1 MNDFVDLVRPAT
13 LRSQVENYLRNAI
26 ADGRFKPGERLVE
39 RELCEQMKISRP
51 SLREALRAL
60 EAEKLIVNVP
70 HRGPVVASIS
80 VEEARDLYA
89 IRALM
94 EGFAAHEFARLADDG
109 AVEQLGVAMAG
120 LRKATESGEKH
131 SLLEEGAKFYDI
143 LLGGCGNKLVVEILR
158 SLFLRIKILRSTSLN
173 KPERAGPSLRELEAV
188 YESIAARN
196 PSLARELAQTHVMNA
211 EKSALEVLAEQPAV
225 ASKA

>member
-1 MNDFVDLVRPAT
+1 MDDFVDLVRPAT

-26 ADGRFKPGERLVE
+26 SEGRFKPGERLIE

-70 HRGPVVASIS
+70 HRGPLVASIT
-80 VEEARDLYA
+80 VDEAKDLYA

-94 EGFAAHEFARLADDG
+94 EGFAAQEFARLADDALVG
-109 AVEQLGVAMAG
+109 QLGLAIAG
-120 LRKATESGEKH
+120 LRVATASGDKH
-131 SLLEEGAKFYDI
+131 AMLEEGAKFYEI
-143 LLGGCGNKLVVEILR
+143 LLSGCQNKLVMEILK

-188 YESIAARN
+188 YQAIASRKPLEAK
-196 PSLARELAQTHVMNA
+196 ELAQAHVVNA
-211 EKSALEVLAEQPAV
+211 EKSALEMLTEPPA
-225 ASKA
+225 AAGKA

>member
-26 ADGRFKPGERLVE
+26 EEGRFKPGDRLVE

-80 VEEARDLYA
+80 VDEAKDLYA

-94 EGFAAHEFARLADDG
+94 EGFAAHEFARLADDK
-109 AVEQLGVAMAG
+109 AVQQLGAAIAG
-120 LRKATESGEKH
+120 LRNATQSGDKRA
-131 SLLEEGAKFYDI
+131 LLEEGAKFYDA
-143 LLGGCGNKLVVEILR
+143 LLGGCGNKLVMEMTR

-188 YESIAARN
+188 YEAIAARN
-196 PSLARELAQTHVMNA
+196 PSLARELAQTHVMKA
-211 EKSALEVLAEQPAV
+211 QQSALEILAEQPAATV
-225 ASKA
+225 KP

>member
-1 MNDFVDLVRPAT
+1 MNDFTDLVKPLT

-26 ADGRFKPGERLVE
+26 ADGRFKAGERLIE

-70 HRGPVVASIS
+70 HRGPVVASVS

-94 EGFAAHEFARLADDG
+94 EGFAAHEFARLADD
-109 AVEQLGVAMAG
+109 ASVVQLGAALAG
-120 LRKATESGEKH
+120 LRRATEGGDKT
-131 SLLEEGAKFYDI
+131 SLLEEGSKFYDI
-143 LLGGCGNKLVVEILR
+143 LLAGCGNKLVVEILR

-173 KPERAGPSLRELEAV
+173 KPERAGPSLRELDAV
-188 YESIAARN
+188 YEAIVTRN
-196 PSLARELAQTHVMNA
+196 PALARDLAQAHVANA
-211 EKSALEVLAEQPAV
+211 EKSAIEVLAQQPAE
-225 ASKA
+225 AGKA

>member
-1 MNDFVDLVRPAT
+1 MSDFVDLVRPAT

-26 ADGRFKPGERLVE
+26 GDGRFKPGDRLVE

-80 VEEARDLYA
+80 VDEAKDLYA

-94 EGFAAHEFARLADDG
+94 EGFAAHEFARLADEKT
-109 AVEQLGVAMAG
+109 VEQLGVAITG
-120 LRKATESGEKH
+120 LRRATEAGEKH
-131 SLLEEGAKFYDI
+131 SLLDEGAKFYDI
-143 LLGGCGNKLVVEILR
+143 LLGGCGNKLVMEILQ

-188 YESIAARN
+188 YEAIAARN
-196 PSLARELAQTHVMNA
+196 PALARELAQNHVIKA
-211 EKSALEVLAEQPAV
+211 EQSALEVLAEQPA
-225 ASKA
+225 APSKA